1 MDGLTT
7 VQNLTMVNMIDYKYS
22 SVKPFYTEGMSK
34 ETINSRIKRLRL
46 QLGYTQ
52 DQLGKAIGISGVSVS
67 KWESEDSEPKSK
79 HLPAIAKALKVSLDQ
94 LLHGGER
101 TLEPGPDLR
110 GQVPLISWIQAG
122 NWLEMDISQI
132 EHSTYY
138 AHTANVGPRAFA
150 LRVIGDSMTSTTGGK
165 SIPDGSVV
173 IVDPDITPV
182 HGKVVVARL
191 DDSNE
196 ATLKQLVID
205 GGQKYLKPFNNAYPM
220 MPING
225 NCTIIGVVKQVVQEF

>member
-1 MDGLTT
+1 MNNIMSTPVNTLK
-7 VQNLTMVNMIDYKYS
+7 VNMYTYLNLGCAEMS
-22 SVKPFYTEGMSK
+22 FSERLVKRMK
-34 ETINSRIKRLRL
+34 
-46 QLGYTQ
+46 
-52 DQLGKAIGISGVSVS
+52 DVDVKAIEIANRLGVSRGTVS
-67 KWESEDSEPKSK
+67 QWVND
-79 HLPAIAKALKVSLDQ
+79 IAQPRGANATQ
-94 LLHGGER
+94 LATILRCNINWLMNGKGDPDKLVN
-101 TLEPGPDLR
+101 TEPGPDLR

-122 NWLEMDISQI
+122 NWLEMEVAESGRAA
-132 EHSTYY
+132 SYY

-173 IVDPDITPV
+173 IVDPDITPE

-191 DDSNE
+191 DDSYE

-225 NCTIIGVVKQVVQEF
+225 NCTIIGVVKQVVQDF